1 MQTGGPSGGCI
12 PAELLDLGVSYDA
25 LIKVGSMMGSGG
37 MIVMDDTSCMVN
49 VARFFIEFCMTESCG
64 KCIPCRAGTA
74 QMFTRCSPASA
85 TAPATMDDLD
95 LLIDLC
101 ATVKETS
108 LCGLGQTAPNPVLST
123 LKYFKNEYIE
133 HIVNKRCPRRRLQYP
148 GSRAAVSPGGDGM
161 SASVDVKTLIIDGQ
175 EVSAR
180 AGQTILEVAREH
192 DIDIPTLC
200 HLDGLSDVGACRLC
214 VVEIKGNTKLFPAC
228 VTTVYEGMEVTTES
242 DRLRKHRQTILELLF
257 AERNHI
263 CSVCVSNGHC
273 ELQTLAQ
280 PQGVTHVAL
289 PYRNPALPVDA
300 SHERFTLDHNRC
312 ILCTRCVRVC
322 AEIEGAHVWDVMGR
336 GIDSLIISDLNQPWG
351 ESTCTRCGKC
361 VQVCPT
367 GALFDKSKI
376 GSDHPKYPDFLPYL
390 NLMREAQ

>member
-1 MQTGGPSGGCI
+1 MSG
-12 PAELLDLGVSYDA
+12 
-25 LIKVGSMMGSGG
+25 
-37 MIVMDDTSCMVN
+37 
-49 VARFFIEFCMTESCG
+49 
-64 KCIPCRAGTA
+64 
-74 QMFTRCSPASA
+74 
-85 TAPATMDDLD
+85 
-95 LLIDLC
+95 
-101 ATVKETS
+101 
-108 LCGLGQTAPNPVLST
+108 
-123 LKYFKNEYIE
+123 
-133 HIVNKRCPRRRLQYP
+133 
-148 GSRAAVSPGGDGM
+148 
-161 SASVDVKTLIIDGQ
+161 SVDVKTLTIDGQ
-175 EVSAR
+175 QVSAG

-192 DIDIPTLC
+192 NIDIPTLC

-214 VVEIKGNTKLFPAC
+214 VVEINGNTKLFPAC
-228 VTTVYEGMEVTTES
+228 VTTVFEGMEVTTVTE
-242 DRLRKHRQTILELLF
+242 RLRKHRKTILELLF

-273 ELQTLAQ
+273 ELQTLGQ
-280 PQGVTHVAL
+280 QQGVTHVSL

-351 ESTCTRCGKC
+351 NSASCTSCGKC

-376 GSDHPKYPDFLPYL
+376 GSDHPKHPDFLPYL